1 MSTPASR
8 AAVNPVSSVCDPAVP
23 AESTV
28 KALSRAGSDTEK
40 PSIVG
45 KRDHAEEHALGSY
58 STGDWITDWGGT
70 SGFWDAVWSLLAGPA
85 VSVVP
90 QVGAIDR
97 TTAQVAQSQKA
108 PDMPGVQPG
117 RNG

>member
-1 MSTPASR
+1 V
-8 AAVNPVSSVCDPAVP
+8 VNPAIAVHDSPPA
-23 AESTV
+23 AESTI
-28 KALSRAGSDTEK
+28 KALSHAGPDMEK
-40 PSIVG
+40 LSTIG
-45 KRDHAEEHALGSY
+45 RRYRAEEHALGSY

-70 SGFWDAVWSLLAGPA
+70 GGFWDAVWSLLAGPA

-90 QVGAIDR
+90 QVGPIDR
-97 TTAQVAQSQKA
+97 TTAQVAQRQKA